1 MIMIATT
8 TFKEVKVGE
17 KFFYHGFQYIKTQN
31 LQNGK
36 KGATNLDTGE
46 AVTDC
51 NIWNAVQIEIDLK
64 KKNTSPNRKIL
75 NMVVTDADRGYEP
88 IIIKITEEQ
97 RRLVDIM
104 YDNDMLY
111 DTLNINYLD
120 EPPIIDATEE

>member
-36 KGATNLDTGE
+36 KGATNLYTGE

-111 DTLNINYLD
+111 ESLNIDYLD

>member
-8 TFKEVKVGE
+8 TFKEIKVGE
-17 KFFYHGFQYIKTQN
+17 EFFYHGLKYIKTQN

-36 KGATNLDTGE
+36 KGATNLYTGE
-46 AVTDC
+46 VVTDC
-51 NIWNAVQIEIDLK
+51 NGWHDIQVEIDPK
-64 KKNTSPNRKIL
+64 KEEFVPKRKTL
-75 NMVVTDADRGYEP
+75 NMVVTDVDRGYEP